1 MNIHYNNLNPLNL
14 HSREKAEQSTAI
26 HVYINMS
33 NNGKIDRFPFMAETF
48 LVDKVGR
55 VRPTTLCNYM
65 LSCAGCHAEARGF
78 GATDSLGWVL
88 ARVALHIKRIP
99 QWRERFFVE
108 TWVRNLYHGF
118 TDRCIRVVD
127 EDGDEIV
134 SMLATFAMLDLKTR
148 SSVDLNGD
156 IGVRLN
162 ECIEPD
168 EPLAIK
174 RIPSINRTAVEEI
187 SFKHKPKYSDVD
199 INGHMNSIRYLD
211 HILDYLPSEY
221 LNTHNLTDFVV
232 AYMKEGDATEE
243 LAYGIKELEE
253 NHYLVQVTKE
263 NGTVALRGE
272 LKFASIQ

>member
-1 MNIHYNNLNPLNL
+1 M

-65 LSCAGCHAEARGF
+65 LSCAGRHAEARGF

-127 EDGDEIV
+127 EGGDEIV

-211 HILDYLPSEY
+211 HILDYLPLEY